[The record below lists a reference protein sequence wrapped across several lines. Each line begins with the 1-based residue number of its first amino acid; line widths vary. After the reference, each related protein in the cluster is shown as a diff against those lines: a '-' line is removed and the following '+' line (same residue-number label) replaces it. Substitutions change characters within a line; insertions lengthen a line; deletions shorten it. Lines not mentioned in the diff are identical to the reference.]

1 VRRLRV
7 QQFLV
12 KKKLPAAL
20 PEDIEELMN
29 NWDKFKS
36 TMPTAFKGYLGHS
49 TVTLDDDGTLL
60 IVFDAKDDKADM
72 AYNMLNQNDNRERL
86 QNQLNAVTNKN
97 IKFSLELNETGL
109 KNTDIHED
117 LLAKFSA
124 EHGVKISVE
133 DF

>member
-1 VRRLRV
+1 
-7 QQFLV
+7 
-12 KKKLPAAL
+12 
-20 PEDIEELMN
+20 
-29 NWDKFKS
+29 
-36 TMPTAFKGYLGHS
+36 
-49 TVTLDDDGTLL
+49 
-60 IVFDAKDDKADM
+60 
-72 AYNMLNQNDNRERL
+72 MLNQNDNRERL